1 MTEGRNFM
9 MTRCAEIVILILLAI
24 VSIAATQAML
34 FYFLTTPRIEQANA
48 QLFELSVEN
57 SQRSLYYEIAR
68 QVRTLIE
75 LAPDTDARESPLA
88 NAWAEFEVHFTAAPR
103 DAVAALA
110 DQMPA
115 LTAGSRADAGAVRK
129 LTASLERLRAI
140 YADSYKELLADL
152 RKPPIFLW
160 PMASIVA
167 ERSGYRQAVT
177 LNRALYL
184 AQTGE
189 IGTARVMLAGLNAS
203 VEDPAVLATI
213 YYTLA
218 RLQFE
223 LFRATP
229 EVDYYTQ
236 SIQYLRQSLIAD
248 PDLQLAQ
255 RLLDF
260 LLSLPQVAAAPQAA
274 DGRPET
280 PSEGEGAAVSAENR
294 IF

>member
-9 MTRCAEIVILILLAI
+9 MTRYAEIVILILLAI
-24 VSIAATQAML
+24 VSVAATQAMS
-34 FYFLTTPRIEQANA
+34 FYFLMTPRIEQANA

-57 SQRSLYYEIAR
+57 SQRSLYYGIAR

-75 LAPDTDARESPLA
+75 LAPVTDAREPSLA

-110 DQMPA
+110 DEMPA
-115 LTAGSRADAGAVRK
+115 LMAGSRADAGAVRK
-129 LTASLERLRAI
+129 LTASLERLQAI

-152 RKPPIFLW
+152 RKPPVFLW

-203 VEDPAVLATI
+203 VEDPSVLATI

-229 EVDYYTQ
+229 EVEYYTQ

>member
-1 MTEGRNFM
+1 MTEGHNFM
-9 MTRCAEIVILILLAI
+9 MPRCAEIVILILLAI
-24 VSIAATQAML
+24 VSVAATQAML
-34 FYFLTTPRIEQANA
+34 FYFLMTPRIEQANA

-68 QVRTLIE
+68 QVRALIE
-75 LAPDTDARESPLA
+75 SASDTDAREPPLA
-88 NAWAEFEVHFTAAPR
+88 SAWAEFEIHFTAAPR
-103 DAVAALA
+103 DAVAVLA
-110 DQMPA
+110 DDMPA

-129 LTASLERLRAI
+129 LTASLERLQAI

-152 RKPPIFLW
+152 RKPPVFLW

-203 VEDPAVLATI
+203 VEDPGVLATI

>member
-9 MTRCAEIVILILLAI
+9 MTRCTEIVILILLAI
-24 VSIAATQAML
+24 VSVAATQAML
-34 FYFLTTPRIEQANA
+34 FYFLMTPRIEQANA

-57 SQRSLYYEIAR
+57 SQRSLYYGIAR

-75 LAPDTDARESPLA
+75 LAPDTDAREPPLA

-110 DQMPA
+110 DEMPA
-115 LTAGSRADAGAVRK
+115 LTTGSRADAGAVRK

-203 VEDPAVLATI
+203 VEDPGVLATI

-280 PSEGEGAAVSAENR
+280 PSEGGGAAVSAENR

>member
-24 VSIAATQAML
+24 VSVAATQAML
-34 FYFLTTPRIEQANA
+34 FYFLMTPRIEQANA

-68 QVRTLIE
+68 QVRALIE
-75 LAPDTDARESPLA
+75 SAPDTDAREPPLA
-88 NAWAEFEVHFTAAPR
+88 SAWAEFEIHFTAAPR
-103 DAVAALA
+103 DAVAVLA
-110 DQMPA
+110 DDMPA
-115 LTAGSRADAGAVRK
+115 LTAGSHADAGAVRK
-129 LTASLERLRAI
+129 LTASLERLQAI

-152 RKPPIFLW
+152 RKPPVFLW

-203 VEDPAVLATI
+203 VEDPGVLATI

>member
-24 VSIAATQAML
+24 VSVAATQAML
-34 FYFLTTPRIEQANA
+34 FYFLMTPRIEQANA

-75 LAPDTDARESPLA
+75 LAPDTDAREPPLA

-110 DQMPA
+110 DEMPA
-115 LTAGSRADAGAVRK
+115 LMAGSRADAGAVRK
-129 LTASLERLRAI
+129 LTASLERLQAI

-152 RKPPIFLW
+152 RKPPAFLW

-203 VEDPAVLATI
+203 VEDPGVLATI

-229 EVDYYTQ
+229 EVEYYTQ

>member
-203 VEDPAVLATI
+203 VEDPGVLATI

-229 EVDYYTQ
+229 EVEYYTQ

-260 LLSLPQVAAAPQAA
+260 LLSLPPTAAAPQAA

>member
-34 FYFLTTPRIEQANA
+34 FYFLMTPRIEQANA

-152 RKPPIFLW
+152 RKPSIFLW

-203 VEDPAVLATI
+203 VEDPGVLATI

-229 EVDYYTQ
+229 EVEYYTQ

-260 LLSLPQVAAAPQAA
+260 LLSLPPTAAAPQAA

>member
-24 VSIAATQAML
+24 VSVAATQAML
-34 FYFLTTPRIEQANA
+34 FYFLMTPRIEQANA

-75 LAPDTDARESPLA
+75 LAPDTDAREPPLA

-110 DQMPA
+110 DEMPA
-115 LTAGSRADAGAVRK
+115 LMAGSRADAGAVRK
-129 LTASLERLRAI
+129 LTASLERLQAI

-152 RKPPIFLW
+152 RKPPVFLW

-203 VEDPAVLATI
+203 VEDPGVLATI

>member
-9 MTRCAEIVILILLAI
+9 MTRCTEIVILILLAI
-24 VSIAATQAML
+24 VSVAATQAML
-34 FYFLTTPRIEQANA
+34 FYFLMTPRIEQANA

-57 SQRSLYYEIAR
+57 SQRSLYYGIAR

-75 LAPDTDARESPLA
+75 LAPDTDAREPPLA

-110 DQMPA
+110 DEMPA
-115 LTAGSRADAGAVRK
+115 LTTGSRADAGAVRK

-203 VEDPAVLATI
+203 VEDPGVLATI

>member
-1 MTEGRNFM
+1 MTKGRNFM
-9 MTRCAEIVILILLAI
+9 MTRCTEIVILILLAI
-24 VSIAATQAML
+24 VSVAATQAMS
-34 FYFLTTPRIEQANA
+34 FYVLMTPRIEQANA

-57 SQRSLYYEIAR
+57 SQRSLYNRIAR

-75 LAPDTDARESPLA
+75 LAPDTDAREPPLA

-110 DQMPA
+110 DEMPA

-129 LTASLERLRAI
+129 LTASLERLQAI

-152 RKPPIFLW
+152 RKPPVFLW

-203 VEDPAVLATI
+203 VEDPGVLATI

-229 EVDYYTQ
+229 EVEYYTQ

-260 LLSLPQVAAAPQAA
+260 LLSLPPTAAAPQAA

>member
-24 VSIAATQAML
+24 VSVAATQAML

-75 LAPDTDARESPLA
+75 LAPDTDAREPPLA
-88 NAWAEFEVHFTAAPR
+88 NAWAEFEVHFTAAPH

-203 VEDPAVLATI
+203 VEDPGVLATI

>member
-57 SQRSLYYEIAR
+57 SQRSLYYEIAS

-110 DQMPA
+110 DEMPA
-115 LTAGSRADAGAVRK
+115 LTTGSRADAGAVRK
-129 LTASLERLRAI
+129 LTASLERLRAV

-203 VEDPAVLATI
+203 VEDPGVLATI

-229 EVDYYTQ
+229 EVEYYTQ

-260 LLSLPQVAAAPQAA
+260 LLSLPPTAAAPQAA

>member
-1 MTEGRNFM
+1 M
-9 MTRCAEIVILILLAI
+9 MARSARIVIFLLLVV
-24 VSIAATQAML
+24 VSVAALQAAL
-34 FYFLTTPRIEQANA
+34 FYYLITPRIEQANA
-48 QLFELSVEN
+48 QLFELTVEN
-57 SQRSLYYEIAR
+57 SQRSLYYGIAK
-68 QVRTLIE
+68 QVGALIE
-75 LAPDTDARESPLA
+75 SAPESDSPEPALAG
-88 NAWAEFEVHFTAAPR
+88 AWKEFESHFTAAPR
-103 DAVAALA
+103 DAVEALA
-110 DQMPA
+110 RELPA
-115 LTAGSRADAGAVRK
+115 LTADNRADAGVIRS
-129 LTASLERLRAI
+129 LTARLERLQVI
-140 YADSYKELLADL
+140 YADSYKDLLADL
-152 RKPPIFLW
+152 REPPAYLW

-203 VEDPAVLATI
+203 VEDLDLLATI
-213 YYTLA
+213 HYMLG

-229 EVDYYTQ
+229 EVEYYTQ
-236 SIQYLRQSLIAD
+236 SIQYLRQSLVAD

-260 LLSLPQVAAAPQAA
+260 LLSLPQAATAPQAA

-280 PSEGEGAAVSAENR
+280 PSEGEGAAVSAEQR

>member
-34 FYFLTTPRIEQANA
+34 FYFLMTPRIEQANA

-203 VEDPAVLATI
+203 VEDPGVLATI

-229 EVDYYTQ
+229 EVEYYTQ

-260 LLSLPQVAAAPQAA
+260 LLSLPPTAAAPQAA

>member
-24 VSIAATQAML
+24 VSVAATQAML
-34 FYFLTTPRIEQANA
+34 FYFLMTPRIEQANA

-57 SQRSLYYEIAR
+57 SQRSLYYGIAR

-75 LAPDTDARESPLA
+75 LAPDTDAREPPLA

-203 VEDPAVLATI
+203 VEDPGVLATI

-260 LLSLPQVAAAPQAA
+260 LLSLPPTAAAPQAA

>member
-24 VSIAATQAML
+24 VSVAATQAML

-203 VEDPAVLATI
+203 VEDPGVLATI

-229 EVDYYTQ
+229 EVEYYTQ

-260 LLSLPQVAAAPQAA
+260 LLSLPPTAAAPQAA

>member
-1 MTEGRNFM
+1 MTEGHNFM
-9 MTRCAEIVILILLAI
+9 MPRCAEIVILILLAI
-24 VSIAATQAML
+24 VSVAATQAML
-34 FYFLTTPRIEQANA
+34 FYFLMTPRIEQANA

-68 QVRTLIE
+68 QVRALIE
-75 LAPDTDARESPLA
+75 SAPDTDAREPPLA
-88 NAWAEFEVHFTAAPR
+88 SAWAEFEIHFTAAPR
-103 DAVAALA
+103 DAVAVLA
-110 DQMPA
+110 DDMPA

-129 LTASLERLRAI
+129 LTASLERLQAI

-152 RKPPIFLW
+152 RKPPVFLW

-203 VEDPAVLATI
+203 VEDPGVLATI

-260 LLSLPQVAAAPQAA
+260 LLSLPPTAAAPQAA

-280 PSEGEGAAVSAENR
+280 PSEGEGAAVSAEIR

>member
-9 MTRCAEIVILILLAI
+9 MTRCTEIVILILLAI
-24 VSIAATQAML
+24 VSVAATQAML
-34 FYFLTTPRIEQANA
+34 FYFLMTPRIEQANA

-57 SQRSLYYEIAR
+57 SQRSLYYGIAR

-75 LAPDTDARESPLA
+75 LAPDTDAREPPLA

-110 DQMPA
+110 DEMPA
-115 LTAGSRADAGAVRK
+115 LTTGSRADAGAVRK

-203 VEDPAVLATI
+203 VEDPGVLATI

-255 RLLDF
+255 RLLDY
-260 LLSLPQVAAAPQAA
+260 LLSLPQVAPAPQAA

-280 PSEGEGAAVSAENR
+280 PSEGEGAAVSSENR

>member
-1 MTEGRNFM
+1 M
-9 MTRCAEIVILILLAI
+9 MAKRAGIVILVLLAI
-24 VSIAATQAML
+24 VSAAALQAAL
-34 FYFLTTPRIEQANA
+34 FHTLFTPRIELANA
-48 QLFELSVEN
+48 LLQELGVEN
-57 SQRSLYYEIAR
+57 SRRSLYHEVAR

-75 LAPDTDARESPLA
+75 LAPETDAREPPLA
-88 NAWAEFEVHFTAAPR
+88 SAWAEFEVHFTAAPR
-103 DAVAALA
+103 DAVDTLA
-110 DQMPA
+110 REMPA
-115 LTAGSRADAGAVRK
+115 LTAGDRADADAIHDLMAR
-129 LTASLERLRAI
+129 LERLQAI
-140 YADSYKELLADL
+140 YADTYKILLADL
-152 RKPPIFLW
+152 REPPVYLW

-167 ERSGYRQAVT
+167 ERSGYRQAIA

-189 IGTARVMLAGLNAS
+189 IGTARVLLAGLNAS
-203 VEDPAVLATI
+203 ADDPDVLATI

-229 EVDYYTQ
+229 EVEYYTQ
-236 SIQYLRQSLIAD
+236 SIQYLRQSLVAD
-248 PDLQLAQ
+248 PGLQIAQ

-260 LLSLPQVAAAPQAA
+260 LLSLPQTEATPQTA

-280 PSEGEGAAVSAENR
+280 PSEGEGAAVSAEER